1 MMPDMEDK
9 RKENESHNVLTLQW
23 KSSDQRTS
31 MLTSIENVH

>member
-31 MLTSIENVH
+31 MLTSH